1 MPSRGSA
8 SEDGV
13 PVTAGAVRVPFSRLA
28 LRPYSL
34 RCLNLFN
41 TYRYHVFQTA
51 TCDLQSQ
58 KPKGLYSARIRS
70 IPTII
75 IRIPNEAQKF
85 GALGVQSSGI
95 TSHIQGHRELTVSRS
110 CGSTSSVASPSC
122 PEPHLSRVFKL
133 TPGLV
138 MLRCRAREHSRW
150 PCAERLRG
158 LSGGHC
164 RRHRL

>member
-34 RCLNLFN
+34 LSENLFN

-75 IRIPNEAQKF
+75 IRGPKKKNLEH
-85 GALGVQSSGI
+85 LECSRRV
-95 TSHIQGHRELTVSRS
+95 TSHIQGHRELTVF
-110 CGSTSSVASPSC
+110 
-122 PEPHLSRVFKL
+122 LD
-133 TPGLV
+133 
-138 MLRCRAREHSRW
+138 RAV
-150 PCAERLRG
+150 
-158 LSGGHC
+158 
-164 RRHRL
+164 RRRQ